1 MVELERVALTSQ
13 LRKPEDRDAAMISR
27 DQEHFNFQGS
37 LPISKV
43 FGGASDV
50 FDIATRR

>member
-1 MVELERVALTSQ
+1 MVELGRVTWICQ
-13 LRKPEDRDAAMISR
+13 LRKPEDCDAAMVSR
-27 DQEHFNFQGS
+27 EQEAFQGS